1 MIDERKKVLAEEV
14 LLRIEQLVK
23 LKYEEEVEREASLI
37 SQASNM
43 QTVFSVSSAALFML
57 LPTIVDA
64 NYRGNLNLNTIYLY
78 VSIIAFFL
86 LLSLLSATAAQ
97 NRRKRVMFATM
108 QSLIDEIVDR
118 TKLKENLENSFT
130 LTRKLINSYC
140 KAYESLSENNNKRV
154 ILIQLSMYLF
164 YISIGLCMFFYL
176 VSTYILFT

>member
-1 MIDERKKVLAEEV
+1 MVFSKIGGLRNARWEKKVLAEEV

-78 VSIIAFFL
+78 V
-86 LLSLLSATAAQ
+86 
-97 NRRKRVMFATM
+97 RV
-108 QSLIDEIVDR
+108 LH
-118 TKLKENLENSFT
+118 L
-130 LTRKLINSYC
+130 Y
-140 KAYESLSENNNKRV
+140 
-154 ILIQLSMYLF
+154 
-164 YISIGLCMFFYL
+164 
-176 VSTYILFT
+176 